1 MFVTVSDDWSKRSTI
16 AYITDKKKE
25 SVGKMLTGHTT
36 IQESGLSLVRTKC
49 APNFSIK
56 GSDEETVEVFTP
68 VLTAVWPFFETML
81 SSGMR
86 EASENVV
93 ALDAPESTVEAML
106 RYLHG
111 QDLNLHFDEAVE
123 LVMVAQMYQLP
134 ELLAIVERFFRSFDT
149 AITQAMILWR
159 KCCAAGND
167 ELRGLAVSQIQML
180 MSNTLSFSESI
191 NELSRDEMMLLLR
204 DLAAEASKR
213 HI

>member
-1 MFVTVSDDWSKRSTI
+1 
-16 AYITDKKKE
+16 
-25 SVGKMLTGHTT
+25 MLTGHTT

-81 SSGMR
+81 I
-86 EASENVV
+86 
-93 ALDAPESTVEAML
+93 EAML

>member
-1 MFVTVSDDWSKRSTI
+1 MTDIPGQGVALSLWSFILSDDSETVFVTVSDDWSKRSTI

-81 SSGMR
+81 SSGLR

-93 ALDAPESTVEAML
+93 QNQQSKP
-106 RYLHG
+106 
-111 QDLNLHFDEAVE
+111 
-123 LVMVAQMYQLP
+123 
-134 ELLAIVERFFRSFDT
+134 
-149 AITQAMILWR
+149 
-159 KCCAAGND
+159 CCVTYMD
-167 ELRGLAVSQIQML
+167 K
-180 MSNTLSFSESI
+180 T
-191 NELSRDEMMLLLR
+191 
-204 DLAAEASKR
+204 
-213 HI
+213 